1 MSGPVYRAVLDVRA
15 PVPPPAADDADPVV
29 EAVPDELTVL
39 FRRDLGV
46 DVAAIPVHR
55 GRSVS
60 RQAAALGARAFARGG
75 EVFLPGPAG
84 PLTARPVRAL
94 LAHELAHAVQQRVLG
109 AGQPSPESADGR
121 ELEDAALAVEDWVA
135 GHGSAPASLV
145 HRSAGLVAP
154 GELPADV
161 TQLSG
166 AAEPENRE
174 PSSWTLENG
183 FGTGRPA
190 TAERDEDAGAGRA
203 VAAAFQQIADLRESV
218 AGLRAR
224 QDAPDEPHT
233 LDLGEVA
240 GRLYEYVRTRL
251 RAELIIDRER
261 AGLLADFG

>member
-15 PVPPPAADDADPVV
+15 PAPPADDGDPVV
-29 EAVPDELTVL
+29 EVVPDELTVL

-46 DVAAIPVHR
+46 DVSAIPVHR

-75 EVFLPGPAG
+75 DVFLPGSAG
-84 PLTARPVRAL
+84 SLTARPVRAL

-109 AGQPSPESADGR
+109 AAQPSPESADGR

-135 GHGSAPASLV
+135 GHGSAPGSLV
-145 HRSAGLVAP
+145 HRPAGAAAP
-154 GELPADV
+154 GALPADV

-166 AAEPENRE
+166 AAEPDDRP
-174 PSSWTLENG
+174 PSSWTLGGG
-183 FGTGRPA
+183 FGAGLAA
-190 TAERDEDAGAGRA
+190 TAEPEQQAGA

-224 QDAPDEPHT
+224 QDAPAEPHT